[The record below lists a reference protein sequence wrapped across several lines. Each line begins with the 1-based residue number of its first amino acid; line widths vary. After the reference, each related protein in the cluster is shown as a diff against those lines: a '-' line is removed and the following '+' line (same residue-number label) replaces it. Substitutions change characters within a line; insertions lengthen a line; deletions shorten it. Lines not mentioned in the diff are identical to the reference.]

1 MVQGETIYDETTL
14 NIEDLWSGGPFQNV
28 VCIPNACHMLFS
40 IVTHDARVVIYWWKP
55 WRIRKWIFAS
65 KHAKNS

>member
-55 WRIRKWIFAS
+55 
-65 KHAKNS
+65 